1 MSIPLPDAL
10 HELRTVLDDARFP
23 FPVPSAGPARQTT
36 IALRRQLDDYLLPRV
51 KSMGAPLLTVV
62 GGSTGAGKSTV
73 INSVVGSVV
82 SPSGVLRPTTRSP
95 TLVANPGDAAWFA
108 DRRVLPALAR
118 TTAARTD
125 HGSIRL
131 VEAAALPPGLA
142 LLDAPDIDSVVEA
155 NRALADQLLAA
166 ADLWLFL
173 TTAARYADAVPWAVL
188 RSARDRG
195 AVVALVLDRVPPHA
209 HVEVAQDL
217 RAMLAEQ
224 RLAKAPLFVIDETTL
239 TRDGLLPAPAFAPLR
254 AWLQDL
260 AADSAARS
268 EVIRTTLTGALAHLV
283 SEVAGLASAAEEQVA
298 ARTELD
304 AAAAR
309 QYDRAFRQVNDG
321 IRDGALLR
329 GEVLARWQEFV
340 GTGELMRSLQ
350 TGLGKLREKV
360 VAALTGRPSAGQDLR
375 HALATGVAALVQEA
389 SADAAERTAKAWRA
403 TPAGREVLTD
413 ELTRPGGDITARTG
427 ALIRDWQRGVMELV
441 RVQGAERRRV
451 ARVSAYVV
459 NATGLVVMV
468 AVFASTAFIP
478 TGAEVGIAAGTTI
491 AAQKVLEALFGDEA
505 LRRLSAIARDDLMRR
520 VRLLMDEDAA
530 RYPAATAS
538 VAPDPA
544 LPEGLREGARGVR
557 RAAPPSDPS
566 ERPASPAGTEGR
578 A

>member
-1 MSIPLPDAL
+1 MD
-10 HELRTVLDDARFP
+10 
-23 FPVPSAGPARQTT
+23 
-36 IALRRQLDDYLLPRV
+36 
-51 KSMGAPLLTVV
+51 APLLTVV

-73 INSVVGSVV
+73 VNSLVGRVV

-95 TLVANPGDAAWFA
+95 TLVTNPTDAVWFA

-118 TTAARTD
+118 IAASHTD
-125 HGSIRL
+125 PGSIRL
-131 VEAAALPPGLA
+131 VEADALRPGLA

-195 AVVALVLDRVPPHA
+195 AVVALVLDRVPPDAHA
-209 HVEVAQDL
+209 EVAQDL

-224 RLAKAPLFVIDETTL
+224 RLGKAPLFVIDETTL
-239 TRDGLLPAPAFAPLR
+239 TSDGLLTAAAFAPLR

-268 EVIRTTLTGALAHLV
+268 AVIRTTLTGALAHLV
-283 SEVAGLASAAEEQVA
+283 AEVAGLASAAAEQVA
-298 ARTELD
+298 ARNELD
-304 AAAAR
+304 AAAAK
-309 QYDRAFRQVNDG
+309 QYDRAFALVNDG
-321 IRDGALLR
+321 VRDGALLR

-350 TGLGKLREKV
+350 TGLGKLRDRV
-360 VAALTGRPSAGQDLR
+360 VAAVTGRPSTGQDLR
-375 HALATGVAALVQEA
+375 HALETGIAALVQEA
-389 SADAAERTAKAWRA
+389 SADAAERTADGWRA
-403 TPAGREVLTD
+403 TSAGRGVLTD
-413 ELTRPGGDITARTG
+413 ELTRPGGDIDARTG

-441 RVQGAERRRV
+441 RIQGADRRRL
-451 ARVSAYVV
+451 ARISAYVV
-459 NATGLVVMV
+459 NGTGLVVMV

-491 AAQKVLEALFGDEA
+491 TAQKVLEALFGDEA
-505 LRRLSAIARDDLMRR
+505 LRKLATIARDDLMRR
-520 VRLLMDEDAA
+520 VRLLLDEDAG
-530 RYPAATAS
+530 RYPAATAA

-544 LPEGLREGARGVR
+544 LPERLREAAQRVR
-557 RAAPPSDPS
+557 RAAPPQ
-566 ERPASPAGTEGR
+566 RPASRAGTEGR